1 MADKNIK
8 YLKDYSTTDYL
19 VDTIDLTFI
28 MNDNKTVEVINV
40 SRYYK
45 NPKTNTRNLI
55 LNGEAKL
62 LSVALDGNNL
72 DIKENNNTL
81 TLNDLPNKFTLNT
94 TTLLY
99 PYENKTCMGL
109 YASGNNLITQCEP
122 EGFRMI
128 TYYQDRPDVL
138 AAFST
143 TIIYKDGTFNTV
155 LSNGNRIPT
164 DTNTIEKHSKFNVK
178 THKVVKWQDP
188 FKKPSYLF
196 ALIIGNLHLLEDTYK
211 TRSGRNIA
219 LEIYTDNLTNLKRS
233 KHAMES
239 LKTAMKWDESRF
251 NLEYDLDNYM
261 IVATHDFNMGAM
273 ENKGL
278 NVFNAKYILADK
290 DTATDNDFILI
301 EAVIGHEYFHNWT
314 GNRVTCRDW
323 FQLSL
328 KEGLTVFRDH
338 EFTSDL
344 HNRGVKRI
352 SDVKQLRQSQFPVD
366 AGPLAH
372 SVRPESYME
381 INNFYTTTI
390 YEKGSEVVRMYQ
402 TILGTDQFQKG
413 LALYINRHDGTAATC
428 EDFCQSMMDANNI
441 ELSQFMLWYKQAGTP
456 IVNVVG
462 NYRNNEYTLSF
473 EQSTRDTPGQTNK
486 QAMLIPIKIGLLDSS
501 GHELANVTP
510 VGGKY
515 VYHEDG
521 LVLLLNDTHTTFVF
535 KDIKSPPIPSL
546 LRGFSA
552 PIHLNFKYTDNERL
566 HLVNH
571 DSDEFNRFEQLQI
584 LIRNNIIDLYNKIS
598 NRNNDS
604 TIDSNFWI
612 SCKNLINNINLA
624 PEFRAITLQL
634 PTFGELLPAIKDAN
648 PKILAKAINTFAV
661 LIGDNLFDSW
671 MEIYNLN
678 LSIDHEYNFR
688 DSGRRSL
695 KNTALFYI
703 IKALSVKLN
712 NPNSLQLIE
721 TLVLGQY
728 YNSQNM
734 TDSFAV
740 LSATRDLDSDIR
752 NLVLNEF
759 YDKWSSNE
767 LVIDKWFAIQAMS
780 GLVNTDML
788 NKLMVDKAFIA
799 TNPNKIYALLRS
811 FTQNGPKFNT
821 EDGYSFIADKIITI
835 DKFNPHVASAIAQG
849 FSSVVYLES
858 DYRKYARTALNH
870 ILAQE
875 NLSDSVYEIVTKI
888 SIGVTYSP
896 PSKGEA
902 S

>member
-1 MADKNIK
+1 MSDKNIK
-8 YLKDYSTTDYL
+8 YLKDYSPTDYL

-28 MNDNKTVEVINV
+28 VNDNKTVEVINV
-40 SRYYK
+40 SKYYK
-45 NPKTNTRNLI
+45 NPKTNTRSLI

-62 LSVALDGNNL
+62 VSVSLD
-72 DIKENNNTL
+72 ENSLAIDELPTKDTL
-81 TLNDLPNKFTLNT
+81 TLNDLPNEFTLNI

-138 AAFST
+138 ATFST

-155 LSNGNRIPT
+155 LSNGNRILA
-164 DTNTIEKHSKFNVK
+164 DTTTLEKHTQFNEK
-178 THKVVKWQDP
+178 THKVIKWQDP

-196 ALIIGNLHLLEDTYK
+196 ALIIGNLYLLEDTYT
-211 TRSGRNIA
+211 TRSGRNVA
-219 LEIYTDNLTNLKRS
+219 LEIYSDNIANLKRS

-239 LKTAMKWDESRF
+239 LKTAMKWDEDRF

-344 HNRGVKRI
+344 NNRGVKRI

-366 AGPLAH
+366 TGPLAH

-402 TILGTDQFQKG
+402 TILGTDGFQKG
-413 LALYINRHDGTAATC
+413 LALYINRHDGTAASC
-428 EDFCQSMMDANNI
+428 EDFCQAMMDANNI

-462 NYRNNEYTLSF
+462 SYKNNEYTLSF
-473 EQSTRDTPGQTNK
+473 EQIIPDTPGQTNK

-501 GHELANVTP
+501 GHELTNITP

-515 VYHEDG
+515 VYHDDG
-521 LVLLLNDTHTTFVF
+521 LVLLLTDTNNTFVF

-552 PIHLNFKYTDNERL
+552 PINLNFKYTDNERL

-598 NRNNDS
+598 NKNTDT
-604 TIDSNFWI
+604 TIDSKFWI

-624 PEFRAITLQL
+624 PEFRAIVLQL
-634 PTFGELLPAIKDAN
+634 PTFGELLPSIKDAN

-671 MEIYNLN
+671 MEIYNIN
-678 LSIDHEYNFR
+678 LSMDNEYNFR

-712 NPNSLQLIE
+712 NTNSLQLIE

-728 YNSQNM
+728 HNSHNM

-740 LSATRDLDSDIR
+740 LAATRDLGSDIR

-759 YDKWSSNE
+759 YNKWNSNE

-780 GLVNTDML
+780 SLTNTDML

-821 EDGYSFIADKIITI
+821 EDGYSFIADKIIII
-835 DKFNPHVASAIAQG
+835 DKFNPHVASVIAQG

-888 SIGVTYSP
+888 SVGL
-896 PSKGEA
+896 KA
-902 S
+902 